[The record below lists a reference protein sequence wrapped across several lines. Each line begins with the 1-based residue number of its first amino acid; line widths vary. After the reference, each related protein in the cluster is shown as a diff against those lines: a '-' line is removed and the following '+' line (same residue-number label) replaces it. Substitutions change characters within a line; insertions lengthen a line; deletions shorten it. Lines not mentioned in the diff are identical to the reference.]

1 MFLKTFAP
9 QAKTQQAQM
18 SGGHLSTPIMVKPS
32 LMSQAVV
39 ASDHLDNSTVDSQT
53 LVGIPDDRVTK
64 MIFKSAQ
71 NKPKSST
78 TLLEH
83 EQTNQLPTIQ
93 RTNVPKKANRSNL
106 FCEQSEEL

>member
-53 LVGIPDDRVTK
+53 LVGIPDDPVTK
-64 MIFKSAQ
+64 IIFKSAQ